1 MKKHSSVVF
10 LFLLTFLGIG
20 GCSRFPSLDMTS
32 TDWGDKSLWV
42 SGFPAEDWCR
52 HILPEEIRI
61 IGLPSA
67 GGDPFRALTV
77 QHVRALHHVRLGIVL
92 QTAPPSLI
100 VPHLL
105 GTASAVLDLTAGEDE
120 SFLLQSGPQSADPFP
135 WLDPI
140 WAQEAIQRIASR
152 SQEEWPQHA
161 EAIQRRSQDYLYEIY
176 QRHMEL
182 STLLQDLPTQEY
194 HATVDWYDGWMA
206 RYGFKKKPL
215 AEGHW
220 SLEKEAPLEHAQK
233 PMPIVLLVDT
243 PLNRHIASESAGAR
257 RIVFVPDPFAAMAG
271 KTKYLDWLEQIV
283 ERWKESGTGH
293 EE

>member
-135 WLDPI
+135 WLDP
-140 WAQEAIQRIASR
+140 SGL
-152 SQEEWPQHA
+152 
-161 EAIQRRSQDYLYEIY
+161 RRPFSA
-176 QRHMEL
+176 
-182 STLLQDLPTQEY
+182 LP
-194 HATVDWYDGWMA
+194 AA
-206 RYGFKKKPL
+206 
-215 AEGHW
+215 
-220 SLEKEAPLEHAQK
+220 
-233 PMPIVLLVDT
+233 
-243 PLNRHIASESAGAR
+243 AR
-257 RIVFVPDPFAAMAG
+257 RNGPSTPKPFSDAARI
-271 KTKYLDWLEQIV
+271 TFTRFI
-283 ERWKESGTGH
+283 SGTWN
-293 EE
+293 